1 MDKQFEFSQDG
12 KQPRNIQEGKNFI
25 KADLGNINDLGAY
38 AMENKELGI
47 KSEGKI
53 FLHSLLNLTGTEVS
67 INTFPA
73 GYEAPFKHSHKSN
86 EELHIILKGE
96 GVIEVDGEE
105 VTIKEGSVMNIK
117 PQGVRL
123 IKNTSNEDLVVV
135 IIQTAQNSLCGY
147 TLTDAII

>member
-12 KQPRNIQEGKNFI
+12 KQPQNIQEGKNFI
-25 KADLGNINDLGAY
+25 KADLGDINDLGAY

-73 GYEAPFKHSHKSN
+73 GYEAPFKHSHKNN

-123 IKNTSNEDLVVV
+123 IKNTSNEDLVIV